1 MLRSASTPN
10 SIEVRAMSGIRQVAL
25 APVPFEAVDVNGS
38 APVPFDTDT
47 FRRTLGRFA
56 TGVTLVTAADASGP
70 IGLVV
75 NAFTSVSLE
84 PPLIAICPSR
94 HSFTWTRMRPCKRF
108 AVNVLAAEHADYVR
122 HAAHA
127 GADRF
132 VGIDY
137 ELGESGVPLIR
148 SAIASL
154 DCEPVS
160 EQRAG
165 DHWIVVARVH
175 AVFADRG
182 REPLVF
188 SDGNLGSFVGLEAG
202 TSMPRPYADLSQPHR
217 DPGPGSFCP
226 E

>member
-1 MLRSASTPN
+1 MLPSASTPN
-10 SIEVRAMSGIRQVAL
+10 SIEVRTVSGIRQVAL
-25 APVPFEAVDVNGS
+25 ASVPFEAVDVNGS

-94 HSFTWTRMRPCKRF
+94 HSFTWTRMRHCKRF
-108 AVNVLAAEHADYVR
+108 GVNVLGAEHADYVR
-122 HAAHA
+122 HAGHA

-132 VGIDY
+132 ADVDY
-137 ELGESGVPLIR
+137 ELGDSGVPRIR
-148 SAIASL
+148 SAIAFL

-160 EQRAG
+160 EHGAG
-165 DHWIVVARVH
+165 DHWIVVAHVH
-175 AVFADRG
+175 ELVADHSRD
-182 REPLVF
+182 PLIF
-188 SDGNLGSFVGLEAG
+188 SDGRFWSFVGVEA
-202 TSMPRPYADLSQPHR
+202 QP
-217 DPGPGSFCP
+217 G
-226 E
+226 

>member
-1 MLRSASTPN
+1 
-10 SIEVRAMSGIRQVAL
+10 MSGTGQIAL
-25 APVPFEAVDVNGS
+25 APASLDPVDTGGEAP
-38 APVPFDTDT
+38 APLDAAT

-70 IGLVV
+70 LGLVM
-75 NAFTSVSLE
+75 NAFTSVSLD

-94 HSFTWTRMRPCKRF
+94 HSFTWTRMRRCKRF
-108 AVNVLAAEHADYVR
+108 GVNVLAAEHADYVR
-122 HAAHA
+122 RAAHA
-127 GADRF
+127 DADRF

-137 ELGESGVPLIR
+137 DLGDSGVPRIR
-148 SAIASL
+148 SAIAFL

-175 AVFADRG
+175 AALVDRG

-188 SDGNLGSFVGLEAG
+188 SDGNLSSVVALDAAPSRRS
-202 TSMPRPYADLSQPHR
+202 TSST
-217 DPGPGSFCP
+217 
-226 E
+226 